1 MTISQRRFAAAA
13 VLVSLGAGLAAC
25 APAAGPGPESATS
38 APSPTASPE
47 PTPTPTPTPKTE
59 LERAAERV
67 AEMPGREQ
75 AALITMGYADGTDPA
90 ALASYVAGAP
100 RGLILMGNNIP
111 AGPEELRSLTDAV
124 HAASPGALI
133 ATDEEGG
140 DVARLPWDDLP
151 SARTLKSEDPAA
163 AQAAFSARGQLLEQG
178 GIDINFGVVADVP
191 RSDGSFI
198 FRRSYGTD
206 PQAVAERVAAVV
218 TGEKKHAATTLK
230 HFPGHGAAEGDSH
243 HSIPTTALSLEEWRA
258 IDALPFR
265 AGIDAG
271 AELVMMG
278 HLRFTAVSDLPA
290 TLSPEWYA
298 ILRDELGFT
307 GVAVTDDLGMLL
319 SSGDPAYADPVANA
333 VMAVD
338 AGADMVL
345 TIAGSSPETA
355 TQIIDA
361 LAARSASDPAF
372 ADRLAEAATRVA
384 ALSASLT
391 P

>member
-1 MTISQRRFAAAA
+1 MTISPRRFVTAA
-13 VLVSLGAGLAAC
+13 VLVSLGLGLAAC
-25 APAAGPGPESATS
+25 APAAAPTPESASS
-38 APSPTASPE
+38 APAATPSPTPS
-47 PTPTPTPTPKTE
+47 PTPQTGLE
-59 LERAAERV
+59 LAAERV
-67 AEMPGREQ
+67 AEMPLREQ
-75 AALITMGYADGTDPA
+75 AALVVMGYADGTDPA
-90 ALASYVAGAP
+90 ALAAYVSGGP

-111 AGPEELRSLTDAV
+111 ASPEQLRALTDAV
-124 HAASPGALI
+124 HAASPDALI

-151 SARTLKSEDPAA
+151 SARTLKNEDPAA
-163 AQAAFSARGQLLEQG
+163 AQAAFAARAQLLDQG

-198 FRRSYGTD
+198 YGRSYGTD

-218 TGEKKHAATTLK
+218 TGEKGQVATTLK

-243 HSIPTTALSLEEWRA
+243 HAIPTTGLSLDEWRA
-258 IDALPFR
+258 VDALPFQ
-265 AGIDAG
+265 AGIAAG

-278 HLRFTAVSDLPA
+278 HLRFTAVSDRPA
-290 TLSPEWYA
+290 TLSPEWYR

-338 AGADMVL
+338 AGADLVL
-345 TIAGSSPETA
+345 TIAASTPETA
-355 TQIIDA
+355 GQIIDA
-361 LAARSASDPAF
+361 LAARAESDPAF
-372 ADRLAEAATRVA
+372 ARRLAEAATRVA
-384 ALSASLT
+384 ALAAALHS
-391 P
+391 

>member
-1 MTISQRRFAAAA
+1 MTISPRRFVTAA
-13 VLVSLGAGLAAC
+13 VLVSLGLGLAAC
-25 APAAGPGPESATS
+25 APAAAPTPESASS
-38 APSPTASPE
+38 APAATPSPTPS
-47 PTPTPTPTPKTE
+47 PTPQTGLE
-59 LERAAERV
+59 LAAERV
-67 AEMPGREQ
+67 AEMPLREQ
-75 AALITMGYADGTDPA
+75 AALVVMGYADGTDPA
-90 ALASYVAGAP
+90 ALAAYVSGGP

-111 AGPEELRSLTDAV
+111 ASPEQLRALTDAV
-124 HAASPGALI
+124 HAESPDALI

-151 SARTLKSEDPAA
+151 SARTLKNEDPAA
-163 AQAAFSARGQLLEQG
+163 AQAAFAARAQLLDQG

-198 FRRSYGTD
+198 YGRSYGTD

-218 TGEKKHAATTLK
+218 TGEKGQVATTLK

-243 HSIPTTALSLEEWRA
+243 HAIPTTDLNLDEWRA
-258 IDALPFR
+258 FDALPFQ

-278 HLRFTAVSDLPA
+278 HLRFTALSELPA
-290 TLSPEWYA
+290 TLSPEWYS
-298 ILRDELGFT
+298 ILRDELGFA

-338 AGADMVL
+338 AGADLVL
-345 TIAGSSPETA
+345 TIAGSTPETA
-355 TQIIDA
+355 GQIIDA
-361 LAARSASDPAF
+361 LAARAETEPAF
-372 ADRLAEAATRVA
+372 AERLAEAATRVA
-384 ALSASLT
+384 ALAASLRS
-391 P
+391 

>member
-1 MTISQRRFAAAA
+1 MTISPRRFVTAA
-13 VLVSLGAGLAAC
+13 VLVSLGLGLAAC
-25 APAAGPGPESATS
+25 APAAAPTPESASS
-38 APSPTASPE
+38 APAATPSPTPQ
-47 PTPTPTPTPKTE
+47 TGLE
-59 LERAAERV
+59 LAAERV
-67 AEMPGREQ
+67 AEMPLREQ
-75 AALITMGYADGTDPA
+75 AALVVMGYADGTDPA
-90 ALASYVAGAP
+90 ALAAYVSGGP

-111 AGPEELRSLTDAV
+111 ASPEQLRALTDAV
-124 HAASPGALI
+124 HAASPDALI

-151 SARTLKSEDPAA
+151 SARTLKNEDPAA
-163 AQAAFSARGQLLEQG
+163 AQAAFAARAQLLDQG

-198 FRRSYGTD
+198 YGRSYGTD

-218 TGEKKHAATTLK
+218 TGEKGQVATTLK

-243 HSIPTTALSLEEWRA
+243 HAIPTTDLNLDEWRA
-258 IDALPFR
+258 FDALPFQ

-278 HLRFTAVSDLPA
+278 HLRFTALSELPA

-298 ILRDELGFT
+298 ILRDELGFA

-338 AGADMVL
+338 AGADLVL
-345 TIAGSSPETA
+345 TIAGSTPETA
-355 TQIIDA
+355 GQIIDA
-361 LAARSASDPAF
+361 LAARAESDPAF
-372 ADRLAEAATRVA
+372 ARRLAEAATRVA
-384 ALSASLT
+384 ALAAALHS
-391 P
+391 

>member
-1 MTISQRRFAAAA
+1 MTISPRRFVIAA
-13 VLVSLGAGLAAC
+13 VFVSLGLGLAAC
-25 APAAGPGPESATS
+25 APAAAPTPESASS
-38 APSPTASPE
+38 APAATPSPTPS
-47 PTPTPTPTPKTE
+47 PTPKTGLE
-59 LERAAERV
+59 LAAERV
-67 AEMPGREQ
+67 AEMPLREQ
-75 AALITMGYADGTDPA
+75 AALVTMGYADGTDPA
-90 ALASYVAGAP
+90 ALAAYVAGGP

-111 AGPEELRSLTDAV
+111 ASPDQLRALTDAV
-124 HAASPGALI
+124 HAASPEALI

-151 SARTLKSEDPAA
+151 SARTLKNEDPAA
-163 AQAAFSARGQLLEQG
+163 AQAAFAARAQLLDQG

-198 FRRSYGTD
+198 YRRSYGTD
-206 PQAVAERVAAVV
+206 PQAVAERAAAVV
-218 TGEKKHAATTLK
+218 TGEKGQVATTLK

-243 HSIPTTALSLEEWRA
+243 HAIPTTDLNLDEWRA
-258 IDALPFR
+258 FDALPFQ

-278 HLRFTAVSDLPA
+278 HLRFTAVSELPA

-298 ILRDELGFT
+298 ILRDELGFA

-333 VMAVD
+333 VTAVD

-345 TIAGSSPETA
+345 TIAGSTPETA
-355 TQIIDA
+355 GRIIDA
-361 LAARSASDPAF
+361 LTARAETEPVF
-372 ADRLAEAATRVA
+372 AERLAEAATRVA
-384 ALSASLT
+384 SLAASLRS
-391 P
+391 